1 MGHRFS
7 SVWVQFV
14 VCVTV
19 FPKVVKWVKF
29 QKFKFKKKKKKKF
42 KLIQWLVMRNL
53 LTSSG
58 DEDIGLH
65 FSGFLSTCIGS
76 FVVINLVLYL
86 F

>member
-19 FPKVVKWVKF
+19 FPKVVKLVKF
-29 QKFKFKKKKKKKF
+29 QKF
-42 KLIQWLVMRNL
+42 KLIQWLMMRNL

>member
-29 QKFKFKKKKKKKF
+29 QKF

>member
-29 QKFKFKKKKKKKF
+29 QKFKLKKKKKE
-42 KLIQWLVMRNL
+42 IQIDSVV
-53 LTSSG
+53 G
-58 DEDIGLH
+58 DEKLTNI
-65 FSGFLSTCIGS
+65 
-76 FVVINLVLYL
+76 
-86 F
+86 

>member
-1 MGHRFS
+1 LGHRFS

-29 QKFKFKKKKKKKF
+29 QKF